1 MFTSKK
7 SQYLNGQFEKISPIT
22 NIDSLYFEQAIAQ
35 INDNG
40 ITTYKINR
48 LSVAKHMPIGF
59 TIDPTIQNTDDAFV
73 EIPYSESL
81 FDEKLN
87 ASMLDEGLRIN
98 TTISKTITQGPKDK
112 VSGKKLY
119 DSIFIVDC
127 HNYVHLGDILNHY
140 EPLYV
145 FNSSILDLQEHYYI
159 IEGKIYDSSIIID
172 DLSTRIHS
180 NIHSEQL
187 NDNISFVEYKHKHS
201 EDFTFDTSIQVQDVS
216 INNIIRTISLDVI
229 VPKNSSS
236 NIAKKWVINYDPNN
250 AKITYLKD
258 CSNANE
264 GPYDFVNV
272 LHNSKNIFGESG
284 TSVIKNKSKNNKFYC
299 VQADSSIQVVKNSS
313 ENIVFNSSNVYINGG
328 KNYVFNSCKNTSIYG
343 SNNQVYNSD
352 SSIVISNSAEN
363 NIIINCTDCSIQ
375 IKGKNNYIANLKGR
389 IFTLSGDNNII
400 IGDNTSSVD
409 TISLRNTRLFLDD
422 SMHMAKENLELQNNA
437 TLFGSSTNTVDV
449 YAYSFRTLK

>member
-35 INDNG
+35 INDSG

-59 TIDPTIQNTDDAFV
+59 AIDPTIQNTDDAFV
-73 EIPYSESL
+73 EIPYSESM

-119 DSIFIVDC
+119 DNIFIVDC
-127 HNYVHLGDILNHY
+127 HNYVHLGEILNHY

-145 FNSSILDLQEHYYI
+145 FNSSILDLQEHYYN
-159 IEGKIYDSSIIID
+159 IEDVIYNSSIIID

-187 NDNISFVEYKHKHS
+187 NDNISFVQYRQNHS
-201 EDFTFDTSIQVQDVS
+201 GEFVFDTSIQVQDIS
-216 INNIIRTISLDVI
+216 IENIIRTISLDVI

-236 NIAKKWVINYDPNN
+236 NIAKKWVINYDLND

-264 GPYDFVNV
+264 GPYDFVNI
-272 LHNSKNIFGESG
+272 LHNNKNIFGESEISII
-284 TSVIKNKSKNNKFYC
+284 TNKNQNNKFYC
-299 VQADSSIQVVKNSS
+299 VQADSSILVKGN
-313 ENIVFNSSNVYINGG
+313 ENIVFNSSNVYIDGE
-328 KNYVFNSCKNTSIYG
+328 KNYIFNSCKNTSIYG
-343 SNNQVYNSD
+343 NNNQIYNSD
-352 SSIVISNSAEN
+352 SSIVIANSAKN
-363 NIIINCTDCSIQ
+363 NVIINCTDCSIQ
-375 IKGKNNYIANLKGR
+375 IEGNNNYIANLNGR
-389 IFTLSGDNNII
+389 IFTLSGDNNIL

-449 YAYSFRTLK
+449 YAYSFRTIK